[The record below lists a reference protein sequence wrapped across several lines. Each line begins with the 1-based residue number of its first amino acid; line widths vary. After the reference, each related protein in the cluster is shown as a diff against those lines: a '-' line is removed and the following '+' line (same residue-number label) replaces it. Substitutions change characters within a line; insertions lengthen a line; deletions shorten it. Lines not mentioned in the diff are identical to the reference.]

1 MTTKMAAALRQND
14 CSSRE
19 KFIKLADINSTF
31 LKLESHQ
38 YFVHFRQSLV
48 KQTFWKDYLL
58 KNKSG
63 FWKEIV

>member
-48 KQTFWKDYLL
+48 KQTF
-58 KNKSG
+58 
-63 FWKEIV
+63 